1 VKQVTVKVVFRKT
14 KGSYV
19 LRWKDSGTH
28 AWREK
33 SAKTTVKKEAEKLAA
48 QLEADLQQGRYVE
61 PSNVS
66 WEDFR
71 LVFEG
76 EKLLS
81 LALKSQQAYRVAL
94 DRIERILRPV
104 LLSEV
109 DTPAVSRFQ
118 ARLRAESLSEATIAN
133 YLRHVKSALNWAHEL
148 GMLVQVP
155 KIQRPPRARRRRL
168 MKGRPITAEEFDR
181 MLAACDKVRP
191 NDAGKWKSFLQG
203 LWLSG
208 LRLGEALELSW
219 DWEAPLSIDLTGKY
233 PSLMISAEAEKG
245 FRDRRL
251 PITPDFAQYLE
262 LWPEAQRLGKV
273 FAVARFGWRLDTVS
287 KAICSIGRRAGII
300 VNKLQGKFAS
310 AHDLRRAFG
319 TRWADKLKPAD
330 LRLLM
335 RHQSID
341 TTLKYYVEQDASELS
356 TRIWLNATGSQ
367 PVHFPAFD

>member
-1 VKQVTVKVVFRKT
+1 MKQVTVKVVFRKT

-19 LRWKDSGTH
+19 LRWKDFETH

-33 SAKTTVKKEAEKLAA
+33 SAKTASKKEAEKLAA

-61 PSNVS
+61 PSKVS

-71 LVFEG
+71 LAYEG

-94 DRIERILRPV
+94 DRLERILKPER
-104 LLSEV
+104 LSEV
-109 DTPAVSRFQ
+109 DTAAMSRFQ
-118 ARLRAESLSEATIAN
+118 ARLRSDSLSEATIAN

-148 GMLVQVP
+148 GMMVQVP
-155 KIQRPPRARRRRL
+155 KIQRPARARRQRL

-219 DWEAPLSIDLTGKY
+219 DWEAPLSVDLTGKY

-245 FRDRRL
+245 FKDRRL
-251 PITPDFAQYLE
+251 PITPDFSEYLE
-262 LWPEAQRLGKV
+262 LWPGNQREGRV
-273 FAVARFGWRLDTVS
+273 FAVAASGLRLDTVS
-287 KAICSIGRRAGII
+287 KIICAIGEKAGVV
-300 VNKLQGKFAS
+300 VNKSQEKFAS

-319 TRWADKLKPAD
+319 TRWAAKVTPAI
-330 LRLLM
+330 LRELM
-335 RHQSID
+335 RHASIE
-341 TTLKYYVEQDASELS
+341 TTLGYYVEQNADAVAAQ
-356 TRIWLNATGSQ
+356 IWDIINPTHL
-367 PVHFPAFD
+367 PV